1 MVVCVSPASSLLY
14 ESSGTFLHRIPG
26 VGRSVDVTAKKK
38 KKNQGQASPCLLG
51 QKHKDTLRILTP
63 RGLWGGPCKQMFRW
77 EHFAPKNDS
86 P

>member
-38 KKNQGQASPCLLG
+38 KKPGTSFPVFARAETQGHASYFDPQG
-51 QKHKDTLRILTP
+51 VVGRT
-63 RGLWGGPCKQMFRW
+63 M
-77 EHFAPKNDS
+77 
-86 P
+86 